1 MNYIYITSDG
11 RISIKGT
18 GKDIVALVST
28 LIKYSIDK
36 VISKKEDKI
45 DGAIDLINLIRDVVI
60 NAIIKDENKGG
71 KI

>member
-1 MNYIYITSDG
+1 MEYIYVTSDG

-18 GKDIVALVST
+18 GVDVVALVSI

-45 DGAIDLINLIRDVVI
+45 DAAIDITNLIRDVVI
-60 NAIIKDENKGG
+60 NAIIKDENKDFF
-71 KI
+71 

>member
-1 MNYIYITSDG
+1 MEYIYVTSDG

-18 GKDIVALVST
+18 GLDVVALVST

-45 DGAIDLINLIRDVVI
+45 DAVIDITNLIRDVLI
-60 NAIIKDENKGG
+60 NAIIKDEK
-71 KI
+71 